1 MSKEVWVMKNYP
13 SAILIFVFSI
23 LVLPQWA
30 IGQEMRSINPIATPV
45 RLKIGGDVVKQ
56 PVPLDTEKVRNNVE
70 GLFNKWNNGDVTDML
85 SDNFYDKTRFGDAM
99 QTNIPRDSKVK
110 VMGMGS
116 VQTLE
121 QRIVTDP
128 DGSKRKVT
136 LGSVNVNSQVEFNDP
151 SKGFVRVP
159 GTNEIVFEMSE
170 KIK

>member
-1 MSKEVWVMKNYP
+1 MKIY
-13 SAILIFVFSI
+13 ILMLCII
-23 LVLPQWA
+23 LFCILTISLKSNA
-30 IGQEMRSINPIATPV
+30 QEMRSINPIATPA
-45 RLKIGGDVVKQ
+45 RLKVAGEPVKQ
-56 PVPLDTEKVRNNVE
+56 VVPLDTEKVRSNVE
-70 GLFNKWNNGDVTDML
+70 NLFKSWNNGDVTNML

-128 DGSKRKVT
+128 DGSKRMVT
-136 LGSVNVNSQVEFNDP
+136 LGSVNVNTQVEFNDP

-159 GTNEIVFEMSE
+159 GTNEIVFKMSE
-170 KIK
+170 KLK

>member
-1 MSKEVWVMKNYP
+1 MQNRPLAVFFFLFC
-13 SAILIFVFSI
+13 ILILSSEVF
-23 LVLPQWA
+23 
-30 IGQEMRSINPIATPV
+30 GQEMRAINPISTPA
-45 RLKIGGDVVKQ
+45 RLKISGENVQQ
-56 PVPLDTEKVRNNVE
+56 PTPLNVE
-70 GLFNKWNNGDVTDML
+70 NVRSNVENLFNTWNNGDVTNKL

-151 SKGFVRVP
+151 GKGFVRVP

>member
-1 MSKEVWVMKNYP
+1 MKIRP
-13 SAILIFVFSI
+13 LTLLVFMFC
-23 LVLPQWA
+23 LLALPLKA
-30 IGQEMRSINPIATPV
+30 VCQEMRAINPISSPA
-45 RLKIGGDVVKQ
+45 RLKVGGERIQQ
-56 PVPLDTEKVRNNVE
+56 PTPLNVE
-70 GLFNKWNNGDVTDML
+70 NVRSNVESLFNTWNNGDVTNML

-170 KIK
+170 KLK